1 MCRTTITHRVL
12 ALSLMQFLV
21 LVDDLL
27 PGIHSGL
34 KKNTMRNGK
43 RDIVLGP
50 LEFRAAS
57 GNGATVSVNVSEV
70 KFSKAAD
77 VSEEDCHANG
87 YQDHADMLVSMLRFY
102 PEFGPDSNVT
112 VVAWDKVL

>member
-1 MCRTTITHRVL
+1 
-12 ALSLMQFLV
+12 MQFLV

-57 GNGATVSVNVSEV
+57 GNGASVIVDVSEV
-70 KFSKAAD
+70 KFNKAAD
-77 VSEEDCHANG
+77 VSHEDCLANG
-87 YQDHADMLVSMLRFY
+87 YRDRADMLVSMLRYY
-102 PEFGPDSNVT
+102 PDFGPDNEVT
-112 VVAWDKVL
+112 VVAWNKLL